1 MVVATGVNDT
11 LELASPRR
19 RGSSSSDVVP
29 EDDGIEQSAAGA
41 TADGAERPMEDSMN
55 ELLATAWHFDQR
67 VRCTAGHIVGVLTRL
82 ANDTG
87 PDPLADGKTRSL
99 RSRISGGTKWL
110 GLRSKSKSPKFGADR
125 KQLFPDDAVARPHP

>member
-41 TADGAERPMEDSMN
+41 TAERPMEDS
-55 ELLATAWHFDQR
+55 
-67 VRCTAGHIVGVLTRL
+67 TR
-82 ANDTG
+82 AQ
-87 PDPLADGKTRSL
+87 PPTRTD
-99 RSRISGGTKWL
+99 SGSALKRLVKRASTP
-110 GLRSKSKSPKFGADR
+110 SP
-125 KQLFPDDAVARPHP
+125 